1 LGLKFRLIMPQVSE
15 APPEPARL
23 AAVRRTALLDTP
35 PEEAFDRLT
44 RLAARLLGTPVA
56 LISLVDEERQF
67 FKSATGLPEPWATAR
82 ATPLSY
88 SFCRHV
94 VEAGS
99 RLVVEDARRD
109 PLVRTNPAVREL
121 GWVAYAGVPLID
133 RDGNVLGALS
143 VIDSA
148 PRRWSERDLSLL
160 TDLAAWAVSE
170 IELRIRS
177 TSRPTLAPALTVSP
191 PPLFEETGVPMAFV
205 SEAGRFLGANLAF
218 EHLIGASPGALVGR
232 RAEDLIHPADREA
245 EREALRLLLAGEC
258 GSYSAERRVLTDSG
272 EPVWVQATLT
282 RATDRDGTG
291 ERFILSLQDLTERK
305 SIEAGIRE
313 REERARLV
321 IEASRG
327 IVLDWDFLTD
337 RMAWSNGLDGIFG
350 YALSDFGGAAGWWY
364 ERIHPD
370 DRERV
375 VGEIHGVVARGENL
389 WTSEHR
395 FRRADGGWAHIEARA
410 SIVRD
415 DAGDAVRMV
424 GSFVDVTERKRAELV
439 GRCQSAILKEI
450 AGGLDLDDVLG
461 RIVAFAESLG
471 GGTAV
476 VHLASEEGCL
486 TLATAGQQL
495 PDSFKQS
502 LERISLDIDGGPWG
516 SAAARRETVIVR
528 DIGADERWGRWRE
541 SVLADDLHSAWISP
555 LLGSGGALLGTLA
568 IFHREPYAPDADDA
582 RLLRIATDLAQIAV
596 EREHNVAALRRS
608 EEELRQ
614 AQKME
619 AVGQLAG
626 GIAHD
631 FNNLLTGILSFSDL
645 VLQEV
650 RAGDPIRSDIEQIRH
665 AGQRAAALTRQLLAF
680 SRRQI
685 LQPKVLSLN
694 SILDELTG
702 MLRRLLGSGITLE
715 VAPDP
720 GLWYVMADP
729 GQIEQ
734 VLANLIMNARDATS
748 RGGRVTITTA
758 NCRVSPE
765 GPERAG
771 GVRPGTYATLAVA
784 DTGVGMDIATQAR
797 IFEPF
802 FTTKETGAGPGL
814 GLSSVYGIV
823 EQSGGHITVESA
835 PGRGST
841 FTIYLPRHNE
851 TNIAHT
857 GSVDRR
863 SLPVGSET
871 ILLVEDETSV
881 RTSARRLLERHG
893 YTVVEARHGV
903 EALQLAEEPGRS
915 FDLVVTD
922 VVMPEMG
929 GRELVERL
937 RARQP
942 SLKVLFMSGYTERA
956 ISADGTMPAGT
967 AFVEKPF
974 TVDQLIRRL
983 RKVLDD

>member
-1 LGLKFRLIMPQVSE
+1 MPQLSE

-44 RLAARLLGTPVA
+44 RLAARLMGTPVA
-56 LISLVDEERQF
+56 LITLVDEDRQF
-67 FKSATGLPEPWATAR
+67 FKSATGLPEPLATAR

-94 VEAGS
+94 VEAGT
-99 RLVVEDARRD
+99 RLVVEDARHH

-121 GWVAYAGVPLID
+121 GWVAYAGVPLTD
-133 RDGNVLGALS
+133 RDGNVVGALS

-148 PRRWSERDLSLL
+148 PRRWSERDLNLL
-160 TDLAAWAVSE
+160 TDLAVWAVSE
-170 IELRIRS
+170 IELRERRAAAS
-177 TSRPTLAPALTVSP
+177 APLPAASPSPLAI
-191 PPLFEETGVPMAFV
+191 FEDSGVPMAIL
-205 SEAGRFLGANLAF
+205 SEAGRILKANLAF
-218 EHLIGASPGALVGR
+218 EHLVGASADELDGR
-232 RAEDLIHPADREA
+232 KAEDLTHPADREA
-245 EREALRLLLAGEC
+245 EREALRLVLAGEC
-258 GSYSAERRVLTDSG
+258 GTYSAERRVLRESG

-282 RATDRDGTG
+282 RIPAREDSEDH
-291 ERFILSLQDLTERK
+291 FILALQDLTERK
-305 SIEAGIRE
+305 SVEAGIRE

-321 IEASRG
+321 IEASRD
-327 IVLDWDFLTD
+327 IVLDWDLLTD
-337 RMAWSNGLDGIFG
+337 RMTWYNGSGGMFG
-350 YALSDFGGAAGWWY
+350 YALSEFGGMAAWWY

-375 VGEIHGVVARGENL
+375 VGEIHAVVARGENL

-395 FRRADGGWAHIEARA
+395 FRRADGGWAHIEASA

-424 GSFVDVTERKRAELV
+424 GSFIDVTERKRAELV
-439 GRCQSAILKEI
+439 GRCQSAMLREI
-450 AGGLDLDDVLG
+450 AAGHDLQGILRRIVQFTESFSGGL
-461 RIVAFAESLG
+461 VA
-471 GGTAV
+471 
-476 VHLASEEGCL
+476 VHLTSENGFL
-486 TLATAGQQL
+486 TLASGENL
-495 PDSFKQS
+495 PSAYAREF
-502 LERISLDIDGGPWG
+502 EHIALDTNGGPWG
-516 SAAARRETVIVR
+516 SAVAKREPMVVADVTLDRRWE
-528 DIGADERWGRWRE
+528 GWRE
-541 SVLADDLHSAWISP
+541 SALADGVHSAWVSP
-555 LLGSGGALLGTLA
+555 LLASDGAVLGTLA
-568 IFHREPYAPDADDA
+568 LFRREPYVPDADDT
-582 RLLRIATDLAQIAV
+582 RLVQIAADLARIAV
-596 EREHNVAALRRS
+596 EREHNLAALRRS

-645 VLQEV
+645 ALQEV
-650 RAGDPIRSDIEQIRH
+650 RPGDPIRSDIEQIRH

-694 SILDELTG
+694 GVVDDLSG
-702 MLRRLLGSGITLE
+702 MLRRLLGNGLSLE
-715 VAPDP
+715 IVADP

-729 GQIEQ
+729 GQLEQ
-734 VLANLIMNARDATS
+734 VLVNLIVNARDATPK
-748 RGGRVTITTA
+748 GGRVTITTA
-758 NCRVSPE
+758 NCRVTPE

-771 GVRPGTYATLAVA
+771 GVRPGTYATLSVV
-784 DTGVGMDIATQAR
+784 DTGIGMDIATQAR

-851 TNIAHT
+851 TNIALT
-857 GSVDRR
+857 GGLDRR
-863 SLPVGSET
+863 GLPVGSET
-871 ILLVEDETSV
+871 ILLVEDEASV
-881 RTSARRLLERHG
+881 RISARRLLERHG

-903 EALQLAEEPGRS
+903 EALQLAEEPGRY
-915 FDLVVTD
+915 FDVVVTD

-956 ISADGTMPAGT
+956 ISSDGTMPPGT

>member
-1 LGLKFRLIMPQVSE
+1 LRRKFRLIMPQVSE
-15 APPEPARL
+15 APPEPGRL

-56 LISLVDEERQF
+56 LISLVDEDRQF
-67 FKSATGLPEPWATAR
+67 FKSATGLPEPLATLR
-82 ATPLSY
+82 TTPLSY

-94 VEAGS
+94 VESGA
-99 RLVVEDARRD
+99 RLVVEDARRH

-121 GWVAYAGVPLID
+121 GWVSYAGVPLTD
-133 RDGNVLGALS
+133 RDGNVVGALS
-143 VIDSA
+143 VIDSS
-148 PRRWSERDLSLL
+148 PRRWSERDLDLL

-170 IELRIRS
+170 IELRVR
-177 TSRPTLAPALTVSP
+177 TASRPAPAPSALAV
-191 PPLFEETGVPMAFV
+191 FEESGVPMAV
-205 SEAGRFLGANLAF
+205 ISDVGRILRANLAI
-218 EHLIGASPGALVGR
+218 EHLLGTSPGGLVGR
-232 RAEDLIHPADREA
+232 RAEDLTHPADREA

-258 GSYSAERRVLTDSG
+258 GSYSAERRVLRDSG

-282 RATDRDGTG
+282 RATAREASGDH
-291 ERFILSLQDLTERK
+291 FILTLQDLTERK

-321 IEASRG
+321 IEASRD
-327 IVLDWDFLTD
+327 IVVDWDLLTD
-337 RMAWSNGLDGIFG
+337 RMAWSNGAGEMFG
-350 YALSDFGGAAGWWY
+350 YALSDFGGSAAWWY

-395 FRRADGGWAHIEARA
+395 FRRAAGGWAHIEARA

-439 GRCQSAILKEI
+439 GRCQSAMLKEI
-450 AGGLDLDDVLG
+450 AAGLDLHDVLR
-461 RIVAFAESLG
+461 RIVSFTESFG
-471 GGTAV
+471 GGIAA
-476 VHLASEEGCL
+476 VHLTVEEGYL
-486 TLATAGQQL
+486 TLAASPNL
-495 PDSFKQS
+495 PASYAHSIESIALDS
-502 LERISLDIDGGPWG
+502 DGGPWG
-516 SAAARRETVIVR
+516 SAVARREGVIVS
-528 DIGADERWGRWRE
+528 DIAADPRWERWRE
-541 SVLADDLHSAWISP
+541 STLANDLRAVWIFP
-555 LLGSGGALLGTLA
+555 LLASGGAVLGTFA
-568 IFHREPYAPDADDA
+568 IFHREPHAPDGNDT
-582 RLLRIATDLAQIAV
+582 RMVQIVTDLAQIAI
-596 EREHNVAALRRS
+596 ERERNLAALRRS

-645 VLQEV
+645 ILQEI
-650 RAGDPIRSDIEQIRH
+650 RPGDPIRSDLEQIRH

-694 SILDELTG
+694 SILDELSG
-702 MLRRLLGSGITLE
+702 MLRRLLGSEIPLE
-715 VAPDP
+715 IIPDP
-720 GLWYVMADP
+720 GLWYVIADP
-729 GQIEQ
+729 GQLEQ
-734 VLANLIMNARDATS
+734 VLVNLIVNARDATPK
-748 RGGRVTITTA
+748 GGRVRITTA

-765 GPERAG
+765 SPERAG
-771 GVRPGTYATLAVA
+771 GVRPGAYATLAVA

-797 IFEPF
+797 IFDPF
-802 FTTKETGAGPGL
+802 FTTKETGAGSGL

-841 FTIYLPRHNE
+841 FMIYLPRHNE
-851 TNIAHT
+851 TNIALT
-857 GSVDRR
+857 GAMDRR

-893 YTVVEARHGV
+893 YSVVEARHGV
-903 EALQLAEEPGRS
+903 EALQLAEEPGRY

-942 SLKVLFMSGYTERA
+942 SLKVLFMSGYSERA
-956 ISADGTMPAGT
+956 ISADGTMPPGT